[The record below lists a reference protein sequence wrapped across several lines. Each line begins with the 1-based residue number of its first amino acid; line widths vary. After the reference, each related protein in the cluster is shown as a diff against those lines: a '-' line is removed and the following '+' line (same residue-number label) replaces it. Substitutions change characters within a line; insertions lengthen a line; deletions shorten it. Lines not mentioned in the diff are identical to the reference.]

1 MRLAVL
7 GDPVSHSL
15 SPVIHTAALSA
26 AGIAG
31 EYTARRVDAQGMRR
45 AVAEIRDGDLFGAN
59 VTMPHKGLAA
69 ELADRLEPRAMR
81 ARSVNTLWSEERSV
95 MGDST
100 DIDGVITAWRWAGL
114 PENGPVLIL
123 GSGGAAAAAILAL
136 EDRDLTVAARRPDRA
151 RELLET
157 LAVAAR
163 VTAPDVPCP
172 GAVVVNATPIGMQGE
187 RLSEEVVSA
196 GSGLFDMAYGS
207 GPTPAVRLARDLGLP
222 VAEGPDMLLA
232 QAAASFSI
240 WTGIDP
246 PLEEMRAALDAG
258 IREDRE

>member
-15 SPVIHTAALSA
+15 SPAIHTAALSA

-31 EYTARRVDAQGMRR
+31 DYTARRVDADGMRR

-95 MGDST
+95 LGDST

-114 PENGPVLIL
+114 PENAPVLIL
-123 GSGGAAAAAILAL
+123 GSGGAGS
-136 EDRDLTVAARRPDRA
+136 RRHPGPRGPRPDRRCAKTRPGPGSLGGAGRRRPGLGRWTFPGRA
-151 RELLET
+151 RSWS
-157 LAVAAR
+157 
-163 VTAPDVPCP
+163 
-172 GAVVVNATPIGMQGE
+172 TP
-187 RLSEEVVSA
+187 
-196 GSGLFDMAYGS
+196 
-207 GPTPAVRLARDLGLP
+207 
-222 VAEGPDMLLA
+222 
-232 QAAASFSI
+232 
-240 WTGIDP
+240 P
-246 PLEEMRAALDAG
+246 PLGCKGSRSP
-258 IREDRE
+258 RR